1 MASSRTKFQYQQI
14 AEKVKDRILLGE
26 IAVGEKLAS
35 ERILMEEFGVQRNT
49 IRQALAELEAGGH
62 IVTEGRRGSFVLP
75 PTAAARGGTFLVN
88 IEPGSGPNGTAL
100 FEGVVHIANS
110 LKMNVQRFST
120 KPLPNSSMNRL
131 PDPEDLPPDTA
142 GIILWPH
149 HPINMAR
156 LQKLND
162 MVPVVLVDHKVA
174 GTSLDCVRF
183 DDAAGGRQV
192 TEYLLLQGHS
202 RIAFLTDEVFAE
214 SVQSRWQGYLT
225 ALEEGG
231 GPYDPRLGLLY
242 QSLDSEIL
250 GMTIAHLNQNPN
262 RRPTAVI
269 CSNDLVAFA
278 LLRCLNTMGV
288 RVPEDVAVTGYGNS
302 MPQYAAAISLT
313 TMDQP
318 FFAMG
323 QEAAKLLADRT
334 RQTRSERLRLPK
346 DISLPMK
353 LVVRGST

>member
-1 MASSRTKFQYQQI
+1 
-14 AEKVKDRILLGE
+14 
-26 IAVGEKLAS
+26 
-35 ERILMEEFGVQRNT
+35 
-49 IRQALAELEAGGH
+49 
-62 IVTEGRRGSFVLP
+62 
-75 PTAAARGGTFLVN
+75 
-88 IEPGSGPNGTAL
+88 
-100 FEGVVHIANS
+100 
-110 LKMNVQRFST
+110 
-120 KPLPNSSMNRL
+120 
-131 PDPEDLPPDTA
+131 
-142 GIILWPH
+142 
-149 HPINMAR
+149 
-156 LQKLND
+156 
-162 MVPVVLVDHKVA
+162 
-174 GTSLDCVRF
+174 
-183 DDAAGGRQV
+183 
-192 TEYLLLQGHS
+192 
-202 RIAFLTDEVFAE
+202 
-214 SVQSRWQGYLT
+214 
-225 ALEEGG
+225 
-231 GPYDPRLGLLY
+231 
-242 QSLDSEIL
+242 
-250 GMTIAHLNQNPN
+250 MTIAHLNQNPN